1 MRTRSLA
8 SCLAVL
14 FMLTAWFPFTG
25 VAAAQPFAVTA
36 SVLLCQVDPAS
47 GTDLAHDPDNC
58 AVEVEGA
65 DITVTVEGE
74 GILGSC
80 VTDSQVTPNGGILNA
95 CSIDGAEFNQTLTFE
110 LDESTI
116 PAGFVIE
123 ENPITFE
130 IGDEIPGGGEST
142 TVTFRG
148 WLENPPELQES
159 PSDETP
165 KIGFNADILG
175 GTCDD
180 PEPNVAILNAVEV
193 ETGTAVGLETAIRP
207 EVSHTTVEIDLD
219 ELIDVP
225 HSIAVYGVN
234 EFAGDRILCGEIGG
248 VDNDDGVLHIGLR
261 DIAGTGAS
269 GVASLSYNADN
280 AEHTD
285 ITIFVIP
292 PA

>member
-1 MRTRSLA
+1 
-8 SCLAVL
+8 VL
-14 FMLTAWFPFTG
+14 FLITAAAG
-25 VAAAQPFAVTA
+25 AVAAQPFPVSA
-36 SVLLCQVDPAS
+36 SILLCQVDPAS
-47 GTDLAHDPDNC
+47 GTDLAHDPENC
-58 AVEVEGA
+58 EIPVEGA

-80 VTDSQVTPNGGILNA
+80 VTESQVTPNGGILNA
-95 CSIDGAEFNQTLTFE
+95 CSIDGVEFDTTLVFE

-116 PAGFVIE
+116 PDGYVIE

-148 WLENPPELQES
+148 WLENPPEQQGS
-159 PSDETP
+159 PTDKTP
-165 KIGFNADILG
+165 KIGFNADIIG
-175 GTCDD
+175 GTCDE

-193 ETGTAVGLETAIRP
+193 ETGTAVGQDDAIRP
-207 EVSHTTVEIDLD
+207 EVSHTTVELDLD

-225 HSIAVYGVN
+225 HSIAVYGVD

-269 GVASLSYNADN
+269 GLASLSYNEDN
-280 AEHTD
+280 PDHTN
-285 ITIFVIP
+285 ITLFVIP